1 MAKGNIM
8 HFLSRVPDAPAA
20 DVAAGLG
27 VSLPAA
33 GMALLRLTR
42 GGLVCRT
49 FDPHTQCYYYALTD
63 KGRARLQFLQ
73 QEAV

>member
-1 MAKGNIM
+1 MAKGDIL
-8 HFLSRVPDAPAA
+8 HYLCRVPDASAA
-20 DVAAGLG
+20 DVGASLGL
-27 VSLPAA
+27 SLPAA

-42 GGLVCRT
+42 AGLVCRT